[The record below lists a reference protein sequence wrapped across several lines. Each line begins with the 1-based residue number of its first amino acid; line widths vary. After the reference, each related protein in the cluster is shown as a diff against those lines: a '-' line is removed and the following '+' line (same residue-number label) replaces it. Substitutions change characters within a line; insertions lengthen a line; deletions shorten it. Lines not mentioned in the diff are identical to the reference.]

1 MDTHGR
7 LSRTGRPAHRYVRE
21 VSGRAECREEMIM
34 AKLPKAPHPLPQLT
48 STELLKY
55 IEELRQA
62 LRTDLSD
69 SDREQVLARLGPS
82 YAEANERGLTVPGAA
97 EVPEARL
104 IADPLDMRR
113 RS

>member
-7 LSRTGRPAHRYVRE
+7 FTITGCPERRCVRD
-21 VSGRAECREEMIM
+21 VPGRAECREEMIM

-62 LRTDLSD
+62 LRMDLSD

-82 YAEANERGLTVPGAA
+82 YAEANERGLTAPGAA
-97 EVPEARL
+97 EVSGVRSICIAGAEA
-104 IADPLDMRR
+104 
-113 RS
+113 

>member
-7 LSRTGRPAHRYVRE
+7 LAFTGRPEHRYVRE
-21 VSGRAECREEMIM
+21 VPGRAECREEMIM

-55 IEELRQA
+55 IEALRQA

-69 SDREQVLARLGPS
+69 RDREQVLARLGPS
-82 YAEANERGLTVPGAA
+82 YAEANERGLTVSGAA
-97 EVPEARL
+97 EVPEVRS

>member
-1 MDTHGR
+1 
-7 LSRTGRPAHRYVRE
+7 
-21 VSGRAECREEMIM
+21 MIM

-55 IEELRQA
+55 IEELRKA

-69 SDREQVLARLGPS
+69 SNREQVLARLGPS

-97 EVPEARL
+97 EVPEVRP

>member
-7 LSRTGRPAHRYVRE
+7 FAITGRHERRCVRE
-21 VSGRAECREEMIM
+21 VSVWAECREEMIM
-34 AKLPKAPHPLPQLT
+34 AKLPKASHPLPQLT

-55 IEELRQA
+55 IEALRQA
-62 LRTDLSD
+62 LRTDLGD

-97 EVPEARL
+97 DAPEVGS